1 MMYKMKNEKLME
13 KNKKNKNKTKKAS
26 YKKTVKK
33 RTSRLKQ
40 QRGKYV
46 REAGTYKKA
55 TNDLWSPSATF
66 KEQGLKRET
75 HITISAK

>member
-1 MMYKMKNEKLME
+1 MKYKMKNEKLME
-13 KNKKNKNKTKKAS
+13 KKTKKAS
-26 YKKTVKK
+26 HKKTVKK

-40 QRGKYV
+40 RRGKYV

>member
-40 QRGKYV
+40 RRGKYV

-75 HITISAK
+75 HITIAAK

>member
-1 MMYKMKNEKLME
+1 MKNSWK
-13 KNKKNKNKTKKAS
+13 KTKKTKTKQKKLAI
-26 YKKTVKK
+26 KKTVKK

-75 HITISAK
+75 HMTIAAK

>member
-13 KNKKNKNKTKKAS
+13 KNKNKTKKAS

-75 HITISAK
+75 HITIAAK

>member
-1 MMYKMKNEKLME
+1 MKNSWK
-13 KNKKNKNKTKKAS
+13 KTKTKQKKLAI
-26 YKKTVKK
+26 KKTVKK

-75 HITISAK
+75 HITISEK

>member
-1 MMYKMKNEKLME
+1 MKNTWK
-13 KNKKNKNKTKKAS
+13 KTKKNKNKTKKAS
-26 YKKTVKK
+26 DKKTVKK

-40 QRGKYV
+40 RRGKYV
-46 REAGTYKKA
+46 REAGTYNKP

-75 HITISAK
+75 HITIAEK